1 MTIFNSSALH
11 AHLHQNSMRITNLVI
26 RIGSTLAVMG
36 ILCCV
41 AVPANAQWIFV
52 ARHVEGRINQMV
64 QEDQNGKPAYQFA
77 TVLLNARADQVY
89 GTAVSTVSRNT
100 AVKVLSQDDTKMT
113 LKLSDGTNRATL
125 TVLPMSDMT
134 SEIMI
139 AATLDPTSQTDN
151 AAVIVAG
158 IMRLCEQMNTVC
170 SVPSK

>member
-1 MTIFNSSALH
+1 M
-11 AHLHQNSMRITNLVI
+11 MRKI
-26 RIGSTLAVMG
+26 
-36 ILCCV
+36 
-41 AVPANAQWIFV
+41 
-52 ARHVEGRINQMV
+52 
-64 QEDQNGKPAYQFA
+64 
-77 TVLLNARADQVY
+77 
-89 GTAVSTVSRNT
+89 
-100 AVKVLSQDDTKMT
+100 LSQDDTKMT
-113 LKLSDGTNRATL
+113 LKLTDGTNRATL

>member
-1 MTIFNSSALH
+1 MVSRLV
-11 AHLHQNSMRITNLVI
+11 SM
-26 RIGSTLAVMG
+26 A

-41 AVPANAQWIFV
+41 AIPAYSQWIFV
-52 ARHVEGRINQMV
+52 ERHVEGRINQIV

-77 TVLLNARADQVY
+77 TVLLTARADQVFS
-89 GTAVSTVSRNT
+89 TAVSTVSRNT
-100 AVKVLSQDDTKMT
+100 AVKVLSQDDAKMT

-139 AATLDPTSQTDN
+139 AATLDPASQTDN